1 LSADQLEDAIQR
13 QADSGMPFGR
23 LLIEEGIITEAE
35 LVRTLA
41 NQVGLDFV
49 DLSDRVVD
57 PSVASLVGENLARRY
72 QAIPVAWEDGKLLVA
87 MADPSNV
94 FAVDDIRATTKA
106 EVKPVVATATQII
119 EAIDQLYRMDGDVDA
134 VVQAAADEQSDD
146 LELSNVTEVV
156 EDAPIVK
163 FVNMLITQAT
173 QDRAS
178 DIHVE
183 PTEHDLRIRFR
194 IDGVLHE
201 VMRSPRSIQ
210 AGVISRLKVMA
221 DINIAERRIPQDGR
235 ISMKVG
241 GRGIDLRVATLPT
254 VFGEKVV
261 MRILD
266 KGQALLRL
274 EELGFLPE
282 TLARFE
288 NCYRKP
294 YGAILVTGPTG
305 SGKSTT
311 LYAALNQVN
320 EPDRNIIT
328 VEDPVEYRLP
338 GINQVQVH
346 PKAGLTFASALRSI
360 LRSDPDIILVGE
372 IRDRETGI
380 IAVEAALTGH
390 LVLSTLHTND
400 AASTPLRLVEMGVE
414 PFLVTSA
421 LDCIVA
427 QRLARRLCEKCKEAY
442 EPTEAE
448 LVAAGWPMEG
458 LGDGEWPT
466 LYKPIGCPACGRTG
480 YRGRFALHEVM
491 PISEEIE
498 RLIIESRS
506 TEDIQKEAVM
516 QGMLRLRDDGLRKA
530 GMGSTSLEEIFRVVA

>member
-1 LSADQLEDAIQR
+1 
-13 QADSGMPFGR
+13 M
-23 LLIEEGIITEAE
+23 
-35 LVRTLA
+35 RTLA
-41 NQVGLDFV
+41 NQVGLEFI
-49 DLSDRVVD
+49 DLADRVVD
-57 PSVASLVGENLARRY
+57 PSVASLVTEAVARRY
-72 QAIPVAWEDGKLLVA
+72 QAIPVAWEDGKLVVA

-94 FAVDDIRATTKA
+94 FAVDDIKAMAKA
-106 EVKPVVATATQII
+106 EVKMVVSTASQIMETI
-119 EAIDQLYRMDGDVDA
+119 EHFFRVDGDVDA
-134 VVQAAADEQSDD
+134 VVQAAADEQNDD
-146 LELSNVTEVV
+146 TDLGNITDVI

-210 AGVISRLKVMA
+210 NGVISRLKVMA
-221 DINIAERRIPQDGR
+221 DINIAERRVPQDGR
-235 ISMKVG
+235 ISMKIS

-254 VFGEKVV
+254 VYGEKIV

-282 TLARFE
+282 TLGRFE

-294 YGAILVTGPTG
+294 YGTILVTGPTG

-346 PKAGLTFASALRSI
+346 NKAGLTFASR
-360 LRSDPDIILVGE
+360 
-372 IRDRETGI
+372 
-380 IAVEAALTGH
+380 IAVDPPCRPRH
-390 LVLSTLHTND
+390 H
-400 AASTPLRLVEMGVE
+400 PHR
-414 PFLVTSA
+414 
-421 LDCIVA
+421 
-427 QRLARRLCEKCKEAY
+427 
-442 EPTEAE
+442 
-448 LVAAGWPMEG
+448 
-458 LGDGEWPT
+458 
-466 LYKPIGCPACGRTG
+466 
-480 YRGRFALHEVM
+480 
-491 PISEEIE
+491 
-498 RLIIESRS
+498 
-506 TEDIQKEAVM
+506 
-516 QGMLRLRDDGLRKA
+516 
-530 GMGSTSLEEIFRVVA
+530 